1 VRVRRAPVHP
11 PAVRGVQAEPGLAGV
26 VAAGGART
34 DPVLRAAARGTR
46 RARHPPHPDPAL
58 RETTTHRALVFT
70 ALLLAMFMSAI
81 EVTIVATAMP
91 SISAELGGFEL
102 YSWVFSSYLLVQAVT
117 IPIFG
122 KLSDLVG
129 RKPVFI
135 GGVVVF
141 LLGSVA
147 CGFAGTMATLI
158 VFRFL
163 QGLGAGAVQP
173 VITTLAADLYPLEE
187 RGRVQGYI
195 SGLWGASSIL
205 GPLAGGLIVHSIG
218 WPWIFWINLP
228 FGVAAIVLI
237 VIYLHE
243 GVEPEARRIDYAG
256 ASLLLAGVG
265 SLMLGLTQAGAWGLR
280 AVLPLF
286 AAFVIALLLFVRQER
301 RAPDPLMHMGLWGSA
316 LFRYANVAT
325 LTSGIMM
332 IGLITFLPTYVQ
344 GVLGGSALL
353 AGFALSAMTLGWPM
367 AAFYAGKHIIDI
379 GVPRLVR
386 AGGACLLA
394 GSLVIATLA
403 PYGALPAGIGS
414 FVIGIGMGLVGS
426 TSLVAIQSSV
436 PWNQRGVATASNM
449 LMRILGNALGAALF
463 GGVLNYQM
471 ARYLGREGLE
481 GRVSLDSIQDLMS
494 EAAPRAARLSADVL
508 ALLRTGL
515 SDSLH
520 VVFWGIAFLGF
531 VTLFAVWRIPE
542 LRRAE

>member
-1 VRVRRAPVHP
+1 M
-11 PAVRGVQAEPGLAGV
+11 
-26 VAAGGART
+26 
-34 DPVLRAAARGTR
+34 
-46 RARHPPHPDPAL
+46 

-135 GGVVVF
+135 GGVAVF

-158 VFRFL
+158 AFRFL

-228 FGVAAIVLI
+228 FGIAAIVLI

-256 ASLLLAGVG
+256 ASLLLVGVG

-286 AAFVIALLLFVRQER
+286 AAFVVSLILFIRQER
-301 RAPDPLMHMGLWGSA
+301 RAPDPLMHMGLWGNA

-353 AGFALSAMTLGWPM
+353 AGFALSSMTLGWPM
-367 AAFYAGKHIIDI
+367 AAFYAGRHIIDI

-403 PYGALPAGIGS
+403 PYGAVPAGIGS

-449 LMRILGNALGAALF
+449 LMRILGNALGAAMF

-494 EAAPRAARLSADVL
+494 EAAPRAAQLSADVL

-515 SDSLH
+515 ADSLH
-520 VVFWGIAFLGF
+520 VVFWGIAFLGL

>member
-1 VRVRRAPVHP
+1 M
-11 PAVRGVQAEPGLAGV
+11 
-26 VAAGGART
+26 
-34 DPVLRAAARGTR
+34 
-46 RARHPPHPDPAL
+46 
-58 RETTTHRALVFT
+58 RESTTHRALVFT

-135 GGVVVF
+135 FGVVVF

-147 CGFAGTMATLI
+147 CGFASTMAMLI
-158 VFRFL
+158 AFRFI

-228 FGVAAIVLI
+228 FGIAAIVLI

-256 ASLLLAGVG
+256 AALLLVGVG
-265 SLMLGLTQAGAWGLR
+265 SLMLGLTQASAWGLR

-286 AAFVIALLLFVRQER
+286 AAFVVALLLFIRQER
-301 RAPDPLMHMGLWGSA
+301 RAPDPLMHLELWGNG
-316 LFRYANVAT
+316 LIRYANVAT

-353 AGFALSAMTLGWPM
+353 AGFALSSMTLGWPM

-386 AGGACLLA
+386 MGGVCLFA
-394 GSLVIATLA
+394 GSLIIALLA
-403 PYGALPAGIGS
+403 PRGAVPAGIGS
-414 FVIGIGMGLVGS
+414 FIIGIGMGLVNS
-426 TSLVAIQSSV
+426 TTLVAIQSSV
-436 PWNQRGVATASNM
+436 AWNQRGVATASNM

-494 EAAPRAARLSADVL
+494 ETAPRAAQLSADVL
-508 ALLRTGL
+508 ALLRVGL
-515 SDSLH
+515 AESLH
-520 VVFWGIAFLGF
+520 VVFWGIVILGL
-531 VTLFAVWRIPE
+531 VTVFTVWRIPE
-542 LRRAE
+542 LRRAEQGG